1 MGRIKNMGTA
11 TMQFKEGIIVTGSAH
26 QPDGTDSAYSL
37 VVSGSAYVDEDI
49 KLKGKLDVITTD
61 INNDTAIKITAGNN
75 DTVAMRF
82 GNNSNAFGFNLIYSG
97 SGLGNENTFLISSDG
112 GNNAPD
118 VDILEMDQSGS
129 VKFNEGV
136 TILGNANSDFPSLV
150 VSGSQVISGSGG
162 NVGLGVI
169 INDSDVYATTIKND
183 QSNNGHVLQLSTDG
197 ADKNSKILS
206 IDGASQ
212 GEFLIVRGD
221 GRMGLGRVASL
232 ANARL
237 VVSGTDDNQSDIA
250 VSHKIQHLGDSD
262 TYLFFPA
269 NDQMSFYA
277 GGTNLITLEEH
288 AFQPNNVFVNMELQD
303 TDFVVCGQTNPEL
316 FYVDGSSETVGIG
329 TEPDASYNLHVSGS
343 HYTTVLIGEGGD
355 GHKSTIN
362 SKLLLSADFGNS
374 SVTGSILVQS
384 PGGSL
389 AHDMQV
395 GTLSNH
401 NLEFFTNNTERV
413 IIRNNGNVAIGS
425 SDALFPL
432 DITGETII
440 RNSSAQSDLGLY
452 RHNASITTNMELG
465 RLFVG
470 GSENN
475 TNFYPG
481 VAIVAKATENWTP
494 ASAEGTELNFWT
506 TPNTSATLTQRMVI
520 SNDGK
525 VGIGESTPDTTLH
538 IKGTG
543 ITNESA
549 DNAVSFIDTYRMDNS
564 IVRGEEILQ
573 IRAGAKDIDGSNAS
587 YGAQIVA
594 EAAGTW
600 DDVTHSPTDF
610 KVNLSSN
617 TDFLTTRFFVS
628 ASGDTGIG
636 TSTPDSKLHVYNSTS
651 ANLKLQTGG
660 DSTLIIDSGNGS
672 NSVINLKRN
681 NSSKWNILNNNS
693 NDNLNINSN
702 SGTAITVEQDGDV
715 GIGSGTPIA
724 KLDVAGKIAITA
736 EASTPSQ
743 PADGQGYIYSKNDGK
758 LYWRS
763 YDLSEVDLTAGTN
776 AAGSD
781 DQIMFNNSNTLTG
794 DSQFKFDNST
804 KQLQVGSYNLAHRLT
819 IGEDFDNQVTS
830 NVADTYAVL
839 VVGGGTVHTGSTG
852 IGFSRTFGGEI
863 GASIL
868 HRATDAESKGH
879 LEFHTKGNT
888 TNGGGPTLRF
898 RVNDDGITN
907 FLGGTATNV
916 ASGLD
921 SGIMSVGYSNG
932 ATAHMAFDVNTIQ
945 AKAQSTGNGDTLF
958 INSFGGDVII
968 SDLTNSTH
976 VGIGDNTPG
985 SKLHVAT
992 DEASNYVTR
1001 FFNNGNDANRF
1012 GIRISCGK
1020 DSPST
1025 DGDIRWVGLIDGNG
1039 NAVSQI
1045 QYKNSG
1051 DGAQFATLSDRRV
1064 KTNIE
1069 DSTVNATN
1077 IFKNLPIRQFNKI
1090 RGGVTGSLDPVGFI
1104 AQEVEAIIPTIVSE
1118 SEVEG
1123 YDTPLKTLGHA
1134 AFIPYLVKAVKELIE
1149 VNEQLEAR
1157 VRSLEG

>member
-26 QPDGTDSAYSL
+26 NPDGTDSAYSL
-37 VVSGSAYVDEDI
+37 VVSGSVYVEEDI

-61 INNDTAIKITAGNN
+61 VNNDVAIAIGAGNN

-82 GNNSNAFGFNLIYSG
+82 GNTADAFGFNLIYSG
-97 SGLGNENTFLISSDG
+97 SGSGNENTFLISSDG
-112 GNNAPD
+112 GNNAPNI
-118 VDILEMDQSGS
+118 DILEMDQSGS

-136 TILGNANSDFPSLV
+136 TILGSANSDFPSLV

-169 INDSDVYATTIKND
+169 INDSNVYATTIKND
-183 QSNNGHVLQLSTDG
+183 QSNSGHVLQLSTDG
-197 ADKNSKILS
+197 SDKNSKLLS

-232 ANARL
+232 SNARL
-237 VVSGTDDNQSDIA
+237 VISGTDDNQSDIA

-269 NDQMSFYA
+269 NDQMSLYA

-288 AFQPNNVFVNMELQD
+288 AFQPNNVFVNMGLQD
-303 TDFVVCGQTNPEL
+303 TDFVVCGQTNQEL

-329 TEPDASYNLHVSGS
+329 TEPDASYNLHISGS
-343 HYTTVLIGEGGD
+343 SITSVLIGEGGD
-355 GHKSTIN
+355 TSHQSTRE
-362 SKLLLSADFGNS
+362 SKLLLTADKGNS

-384 PGGSL
+384 PGGSF

-413 IIRNNGNVAIGS
+413 VIRNTGNVGINTSDPDYTLDVAGDIGVNQYIYHNG
-425 SDALFPL
+425 DANTFINFT
-432 DITGETII
+432 DNRI
-440 RNSSAQSDLGLY
+440 RL
-452 RHNASITTNMELG
+452 NA
-465 RLFVG
+465 G
-470 GSENN
+470 G
-475 TNFYPG
+475 TNFIDCEDPG
-481 VAIVAKATENWTP
+481 SAPHKVKINNGGNNIDFVIKDNSNNRYFTAD
-494 ASAEGTELNFWT
+494 ASEARIGIGTE
-506 TPNTSATLTQRMVI
+506 
-520 SNDGK
+520 
-525 VGIGESTPDTTLH
+525 TPDTVLH
-538 IKGTG
+538 VKGTG
-543 ITNESA
+543 ITNDSA
-549 DNAVSFIDTYRMDNS
+549 DNAVSFIDMYRMDDAVN
-564 IVRGEEILQ
+564 INDEVMQ
-573 IRAGAKDIDGSNAS
+573 IRIGAKNIDGSGAA
-587 YGAQIVA
+587 YGGQIVA
-594 EAAGTW
+594 KSAGAW
-600 DDVTHSPTDF
+600 DSVTHSPTNF
-610 KVNLSSN
+610 LVNLSSN
-617 TDFLTTRFFVS
+617 TDLLTTRLFVS
-628 ASGDTGIG
+628 ASGETGIG
-636 TSTPDSKLHVYNSTS
+636 TSTPDSKLHIYNSTS

-681 NSSKWNILNNNS
+681 DSNKWNILNNSS

-702 SGTAITVEQDGDV
+702 SGTAITIEQDGDV

-743 PADGQGYIYSKNDGK
+743 PADGQGYVYSKNDGK

-763 YDLSEVDLTAGTN
+763 HDISEVDLTAGAN

-794 DSQFKFDNST
+794 DSQFKFDNNT
-804 KQLQVGSYNLAHRLT
+804 KQLQVGAYNLAHRLT
-819 IGEDFDNQVTS
+819 IAEDFDNQVTS

-888 TNGGGPTLRF
+888 NNGGGPSVRF

-907 FLGGTATNV
+907 FFGGSSTNV
-916 ASGLD
+916 ASGLN
-921 SGIMSVGYSNG
+921 SGMMAVGYSNG
-932 ATAHMAFDVNTIQ
+932 STAHMAFDVNTIQ
-945 AKAQSTGNGDTLF
+945 AKAQSTGNGDTLYL
-958 INSFGGDVII
+958 NSLGGDVI
-968 SDLTNSTH
+968 LTTTANTTH
-976 VGIGDNTPG
+976 VGIGDNSPG
-985 SKLHVAT
+985 SKLHVAV

-1001 FFNNGNDANRF
+1001 FFNNGNDTNRY

-1020 DSPST
+1020 DTPSS
-1025 DGDIRWVGLIDGNG
+1025 DGDIRWIGLVDGNG
-1039 NAVSQI
+1039 TNISQI
-1045 QYKNSG
+1045 QYKDSG

-1064 KTNIE
+1064 KTNIV
-1069 DSTVNATN
+1069 DSSVNATN

-1104 AQEVEAIIPTIVSE
+1104 AQEVEALIPTIVSE